1 MADWLLT
8 AGGLILLAALVM
20 AGLAALG
27 LGAATMPGSALRTHR
42 LLARGAKTT
51 GEAESVTARWAL
63 AADRRRIFFTV
74 VYRYTVRG
82 TDYRGTLAS
91 DTASLGA
98 PGVARILE
106 SERVAGRDHPIAVE
120 FENGVRVSGRRE
132 LETHLLD
139 RFKTRH
145 PSLHVV
151 FNPNYPVMS
160 MVDPRSLR

>member
-1 MADWLLT
+1 MADWLLI
-8 AGGLILLAALVM
+8 AGGLLLATLVI

-42 LLARGAKTT
+42 LQARGAKTT
-51 GEAESVTARWAL
+51 GEAELVTARWA
-63 AADRRRIFFTV
+63 AGTDPPRIFFTV
-74 VYRYTVRG
+74 VYRYSVRG

-120 FENGVRVSGRRE
+120 LGNGVRVSSRRE
-132 LETHLLD
+132 LEAHLLD
-139 RFKTRH
+139 RFKTRY
-145 PSLHVV
+145 PLLQVV